1 MEIMGVV
8 WPAAGRTF
16 KAGRFT
22 TLKVTPD
29 RHCFS
34 GTPRGRRPNTKLR
47 LRGVMTLEQACP
59 PEYRGAQCAFKD
71 SMIH

>member
-1 MEIMGVV
+1 MKNLGFLASPETI
-8 WPAAGRTF
+8 F
-16 KAGRFT
+16 Q
-22 TLKVTPD
+22 
-29 RHCFS
+29 S
-34 GTPRGRRPNTKLR
+34 GMIIYYAQSRSGPPLLFGHARGARPNTKLR